1 MKILLSTARPIA
13 AFVLLLFYSQL
24 LFAENPPTEKVWV
37 HLNKKVLITGSIL
50 KYKVY
55 LTTDQPLGNKK
66 TVVYFEL
73 VNTNNKTLLYWKS
86 WGTNKGLNGAYKIP
100 ENLTPGIYTLMVFTN
115 TSRKNSF
122 ATKLLIQDIASDPIS
137 RLTTTKNYQLLD
149 ASTAEKKF
157 FNLWI
162 EYDSLQQTTSV
173 KIESK
178 SDINLPSLT
187 VSITEIT
194 PFDSLLAVPVSIDE
208 TNQTLAKHIPESGFT
223 LVTGKVSDTLG
234 FPIKNQTVYA
244 SLSSNR
250 VHFRHVNSD
259 SLGRFWFAFDSTYNN
274 RQVLIQA
281 EPVKNQAAVLTLNK
295 KSLRLAQTNADSI
308 PANTAQMNYTLA
320 LQKRELVNRIFTP
333 VNQINPIEKPDSTKE
348 NFFHRPRYTI
358 YPDEYELLNNFV
370 EIADNIVPTLRFRKS
385 NDSYELGMVLD
396 NQQVY
401 YNQVL
406 VCLNGHPFFNLNA
419 LAKLSSKNIER
430 IDVYNTIT
438 FWGEQTY
445 NGILAIYTKKA
456 DAAFEKYNTAF
467 AIFNNR
473 FYEPQ
478 FFPSVQTDSTS
489 PLVLPDIYWNDAVI
503 LTEQEPFEIKLN
515 KIDLGKNYRLRIT
528 GISNE
533 TFIDE
538 QFLLE
543 LN

>member
-1 MKILLSTARPIA
+1 MKILHFPARLIA
-13 AFVLLLFYSQL
+13 AFILLLFYCQL
-24 LFAENPPTEKVWV
+24 SFAETHPTEKVWV
-37 HLNKKVLITGSIL
+37 HLNKKVLITGSLL

-55 LTTDQPLGNKK
+55 VTTNQPLGYKK
-66 TVVYFEL
+66 TTIYFEL
-73 VNTNNKTLLYWKS
+73 ANDKNKNLLSWKSLATNNGLT
-86 WGTNKGLNGAYKIP
+86 GTYQIP
-100 ENLTPGIYTLMVFTN
+100 ENLIPGIYIFKVFTN
-115 TSRKNSF
+115 ASRNNSF
-122 ATKLLIQDIASDPIS
+122 VTKILIQDIASEPLSSFSIS
-137 RLTTTKNYQLLD
+137 KNNGSLNAVTSD
-149 ASTAEKKF
+149 NKF
-157 FNLWI
+157 FKLQVI
-162 EYDSLQQTTSV
+162 PDSLQLTTRV
-173 KIESK
+173 KIKSK
-178 SDINLPSLT
+178 SAINVSPLT

-194 PFDSLLAVPVSIDE
+194 PFDSLLSAPVSKIE
-208 TNQTLAKHIPESGFT
+208 TNQTPEQYVSERDFT
-223 LVTGKVSDTLG
+223 LLTGKVTDTLG
-234 FPIKNQTVYA
+234 NPLINHTVYA
-244 SLSSNR
+244 SMSSNR
-250 VHFRHVNSD
+250 VYFCYANTD
-259 SLGRFWFAFDSTYNN
+259 SLGRFWLVFDSTYNN
-274 RQVLIQA
+274 RQVLIQV
-281 EPVKNQAAVLTLNK
+281 EPDKNQPTVLTLDK

-333 VNQINPIEKPDSTKE
+333 VNQIKPIEKPDSTKE

-370 EIADNIVPTLRFRKS
+370 EIADNIVPTLRFRKN

-396 NQQVY
+396 NQQVH

-438 FWGEQTY
+438 FWGEKTY

-456 DAAFEKYNTAF
+456 DAAFEKYHTAF

-503 LTEQEPFEIKLN
+503 LSEKKPFEIKLN